1 MRPTGGFVYWV
12 APQTTEVTSMP
23 QLLLSPRE
31 RQLLRARAH
40 VLRPV
45 VLLGA
50 AGLSDKVMHEI
61 DRALA
66 AHELIKIKVPADA
79 REVRAQ
85 IFDDIAEKLNAAKIQ
100 SIGKTI
106 VLFRPEAASGE
117 KEDAGGSMI
126 HGDDERRGARAP
138 SKRTKR

>member
-1 MRPTGGFVYWV
+1 MSELV
-12 APQTTEVTSMP
+12 
-23 QLLLSPRE
+23 LSPRE
-31 RQLLRARAH
+31 RQLLKARAH
-40 VLRPV
+40 DLRPV

-50 AGLSDKVMHEI
+50 AGLTDKVMQEI

-85 IFDDIAEKLNAAKIQ
+85 IFDEVAEKLDAAKIQ

-106 VLFRPEAASGE
+106 VLFRPAPKSDE
-117 KEDAGGSMI
+117 KQDGRGSKNAGA
-126 HGDDERRGARAP
+126 DQRREIR
-138 SKRTKR
+138 SVRKRTKR

>member
-1 MRPTGGFVYWV
+1 MS
-12 APQTTEVTSMP
+12 E
-23 QLLLSPRE
+23 LLLSPRE
-31 RQLLRARAH
+31 RQLLKARAH

-50 AGLSDKVMHEI
+50 AGLTDKVMHEI

-66 AHELIKIKVPADA
+66 AHELIKIRVPADD

-85 IFDDIAEKLNAAKIQ
+85 IFDEVAEKLDAAKIQ

-106 VLFRPEAASGE
+106 VLFRPAPESGE
-117 KEDAGGSMI
+117 K
-126 HGDDERRGARAP
+126 P
-138 SKRTKR
+138 SNTWLASPVPRVRFMNSP

>member
-1 MRPTGGFVYWV
+1 
-12 APQTTEVTSMP
+12 MP
-23 QLLLSPRE
+23 ELLLSPRE
-31 RQLLRARAH
+31 RQLLKARAH
-40 VLRPV
+40 PLRPV

-50 AGLSDKVMHEI
+50 AGLTDKVMHEI

-66 AHELIKIKVPADA
+66 AHELIKIRVPADA
-79 REVRAQ
+79 REVRVQ
-85 IFDDIAEKLNAAKIQ
+85 IFDEVAEKLNAAKIQ

-106 VLFRPEAASGE
+106 VLFRPAEESGE

-126 HGDDERRGARAP
+126 RGDDEQRGARAP